1 MENNENIKENV
12 ETSNRVHMIGTVVGG
27 LIADHEYYGEAYYRF
42 LVRTKRTSGVED
54 TVPCLISITCATLSR
69 SSMARSLIL
78 TGSSA
83 PTITGIRKKK
93 EGSCS

>member
-42 LVRTKRTSGVED
+42 LVNQKDQWSRRHSA
-54 TVPCLISITCATLSR
+54 VPDI
-69 SSMARSLIL
+69 
-78 TGSSA
+78 GS
-83 PTITGIRKKK
+83 PVRH
-93 EGSCS
+93 